1 MVKIKGFTILF
12 FLLYFA
18 AFTGNCQTNPTGLM
32 VDFLRNPSVGFV
44 SDPLPN
50 FSWIAGGSKGN
61 SQRNYQILVSVSPK
75 RLESGEGD
83 VWNSGKIASD
93 QSVGVKFKGVPLVPN
108 THYFWR
114 VTIWNS
120 NSATGMKSEIQE
132 FQTGSF
138 EKEYQTSV
146 IPLTKNTIQPRLIIK
161 RNSQGNYFA
170 DFGKAAF
177 GTLRLQIDSKGNDSV
192 VVHLGEKLSAP
203 GIINRIPG
211 GNIRY
216 RQIVLAVAKGTQW
229 VTLSIPRNPRTSKY
243 PAILMPAEIGEVTPF
258 RYCEIESRSES
269 TVCKSIEQIAVNY
282 YWDDTQSSFSCSDTV
297 LTKVW
302 DLCKY
307 SIKATTFCGVY
318 VDGDRERIPYEA
330 DAYINQLGH
339 YCTDRE
345 YSMARYSH
353 EYLMVNPTWP
363 TEWILHSVMMA
374 YADYL
379 YTGDTES
386 LRHFYKDLKNKTLLA
401 LARED
406 GLISTQTGLLNEAV
420 LLGIHMKAP
429 IRDVVDWPAV
439 ERDGNEMPKVNTV
452 VNSFHYESLR
462 IMSLIAKVLDNSDDE
477 LLYKKKA
484 AAVKNVINQKLFDK
498 ISRKYVDGEGSTHS
512 SLHANI
518 FPMAFGLVPETSV
531 ADVAQFIKSKGMA
544 CSVYAAQFLLEALYA
559 AGEDKAALDLMRSTT
574 DRSWWN
580 MIQSGSTI
588 TLEAWDIKYK
598 SNLDWNHAWGS
609 APANMV
615 ARGLW
620 GIIPLTPGFGT
631 AQIKPQ
637 TGGLISSKI
646 KVPTIR
652 GSINCG
658 FHTNNTTQFDL
669 LVSSPS
675 NMKMVVYI
683 PVRELIDPVL
693 FIDGKEVQGTRKGK
707 FFVSESHGGEFN
719 FSVRNRQ
726 CNSKLQK

>member
-1 MVKIKGFTILF
+1 MVKIKGFTILL
-12 FLLYFA
+12 FLLYLA
-18 AFTGNCQTNPTGLM
+18 AFTGNCLTNPTGLI
-32 VDFLRNPSVGFV
+32 VDFLRNPSGGLV

-61 SQRNYQILVSVSPK
+61 SQKSYQILVSASRK
-75 RLESGEGD
+75 QLEAGVGD
-83 VWNSGKIASD
+83 VWDSGKVASD
-93 QSVGVKFKGVPLVPN
+93 QSVGVKFKGLPLNPN
-108 THYFWR
+108 TRYFWR
-114 VTIWNS
+114 VMIWIGRS
-120 NSATGMKSEIQE
+120 EKGMKSEIQE
-132 FQTGSF
+132 FITGSF
-138 EKEYQTSV
+138 EKGYQTSV
-146 IPLTKNTIQPRLIIK
+146 MPLTKNTIHPQLITK
-161 RNSQGNYFA
+161 KNSQGNYFA

-177 GTLRLQIDSKGNDSV
+177 GTLRLQIESKGNDSV
-192 VVHLGEKLSAP
+192 VVHLGEKLSATDV
-203 GIINRIPG
+203 IDRIPG
-211 GNIRY
+211 GRIRY
-216 RQIVLAVAKGTQW
+216 RRIVIPVEKGIKS
-229 VTLSIPRNPRTSKY
+229 VTITIPHDARNSKY
-243 PAILMPAEIGEVTPF
+243 PAIVMPEDIGEVIPF

-269 TVCKSIEQIAVNY
+269 TLCKSVEQIAVNY

-363 TEWILHSVMMA
+363 TEWIMHSIMMA

-386 LRHFYKDLKNKTLLA
+386 LRHFYKDLKNKTLLS

-420 LLGIHMKAP
+420 LDGIHIKVP
-429 IRDVVDWPAV
+429 IRDVVDWPAG
-439 ERDGNEMPKVNTV
+439 ERDGNEMPKVSTV
-452 VNSFHYESLR
+452 VNAFHYESLR
-462 IMSLIAKVLDNSDDE
+462 LMSLIASALKNSDDE
-477 LLYKKKA
+477 LFYKEKA
-484 AAVKNVINQKLFDK
+484 AAVKDVINQKLFDK
-498 ISRKYVDGEGSTHS
+498 NSRKYVDGEGSAHS

-518 FPMAFGLVPETSV
+518 FPLAFGLVPDESAPET
-531 ADVAQFIKSKGMA
+531 AKFIVSKGMA

-559 AGEDKAALDLMRSTT
+559 AGEDQAALNLMCATS

-580 MIQSGSTI
+580 MIRAGSTI

-620 GIIPLTPGFGT
+620 GIIPLTPGFST
-631 AQIKPQ
+631 VQIKPQ

-646 KVPTIR
+646 RVPTIR
-652 GSINCG
+652 GSINCE
-658 FHTNNTTQFDL
+658 FNTDNTTQFDL
-669 LVSSPS
+669 LVSSPA

-707 FFVSESHGGEFN
+707 FLVSESSGGEFK
-719 FSVRNRQ
+719 FSVRNRPF
-726 CNSKLQK
+726 NSK